1 MHRSNSPILAGGDD
15 RPRWRQKSKRAAFWP
30 KWLMML
36 CGLSM
41 IPATGCSIVQNAH
54 TYIKNTN
61 HMDDCVM
68 SYRNRAWATKAW
80 HQRKQHFCNQR
91 YLHDF
96 SKGFLAGYQ
105 SVASGGNGCTPTFPD
120 REYWSWKYQSPEGQ
134 GKVAA
139 WFAGFPHGARA
150 AEEDGIGNW
159 SQIQTS
165 VGSHQEYAQFGLM
178 APNQVGA
185 YPVAAPSAWGVPAG
199 TPGSLGP
206 GATTYGEMVPAES
219 PIPGATRL
227 GEGVSE
233 GLQGGIP
240 GGAALPG
247 VPVGPQSLLP
257 TPGANGL

>member
-1 MHRSNSPILAGGDD
+1 MHRSISRNFAGRDGRPSWRDD
-15 RPRWRQKSKRAAFWP
+15 SKRAASWP
-30 KWLMML
+30 KWLIML
-36 CGLSM
+36 FALSM
-41 IPATGCSIVQNAH
+41 IPATGCSIIQNAH
-54 TYIKNTN
+54 TYLTSHNYL
-61 HMDDCVM
+61 DDCVM
-68 SYRNRAWATKAW
+68 SYRNQAWATKAW

-178 APNQVGA
+178 SPNQVGA
-185 YPVAAPSAWGVPAG
+185 YPVATPSAWGLPGNVG
-199 TPGSLGP
+199 PGSSG
-206 GATTYGEMVPAES
+206 YGEMIPAQSPVPV
-219 PIPGATRL
+219 
-227 GEGVSE
+227 GERMSE
-233 GLQGGIP
+233 GLSEGVQSSIP
-240 GGAALPG
+240 GGVPLPG
-247 VPVGPQSLLP
+247 VPAGPQSLLP
-257 TPGANGL
+257 NPGVSGP